1 LTRCGAN
8 CRTPR
13 SPRIAAASPG
23 FDPGTKTTGDGLPVE
38 FASVV
43 DAVRCAVELQREMAL
58 HNDGVPKERRIRFRI
73 GINLG
78 DIIIDVHDIYGD
90 GINVAARLEALA
102 EPGRICVSRVVRDL
116 SEASTRN
123 EAEWTGLIAKTVA
136 TYGRLDIL
144 VNNAGISGS
153 SVGDPDG
160 LEGWHRII
168 AVNQTSVFLGT
179 RLAAEQMAKI
189 SGGSIVNI
197 SSIMGFV
204 GSASGHPAYHAS
216 KGAVRI
222 YSKAAAVRYG
232 PSGVRV
238 NTVHPGYMPRMLN
251 ATNAGERADK
261 IVLTPL
267 PHGQCPW
274 AEGPRVG
281 QPIEVAYGV
290 LFLAS
295 DEASF
300 VTGAELVID
309 GGYIAQ

>member
-1 LTRCGAN
+1 MRLKDKVAIITGGAHGMGEAEA
-8 CRTPR
+8 RLF
-13 SPRIAAASPG
+13 AAEGAKVVVADILADEAEAVVASIRAG
-23 FDPGTKTTGDGLPVE
+23 GGE
-38 FASVV
+38 A
-43 DAVRCAVELQREMAL
+43 MAA
-58 HNDGVPKERRIRFRI
+58 K
-73 GINLG
+73 
-78 DIIIDVHDIYGD
+78 IDVT
-90 GINVAARLEALA
+90 
-102 EPGRICVSRVVRDL
+102 S
-116 SEASTRN
+116 
-123 EAEWTGLIAKTVA
+123 EAEWEGLIAKTVA
-136 TYGRLDIL
+136 TYGRLDVL

-160 LEGWHRII
+160 LDGWHRII

-179 RLAAEQMAKI
+179 RLAAEEMAKT

-204 GSASGHPAYHAS
+204 GSTSGHPAYHAS

-238 NTVHPGYMPRMLN
+238 NTVHPGYMPPMLN

-261 IVLTPL
+261 IALTPL
-267 PHGQCPW
+267 RRIGK
-274 AEGPRVG
+274 
-281 QPIEVAYGV
+281 PIEVAYGV

-295 DEASF
+295 EEGSF